1 MKLKHKI
8 RIRVARPDGSAETVL
23 RGGSGTIRSRALD
36 RLLGGRTGLLLLTP
50 GTTVE
55 DVEVREIGGGEGAG

>member
-8 RIRVARPDGSAETVL
+8 HIRLARPDGSSETVL
-23 RGGSGTIRSRALD
+23 RGGSGSIRSRVLD
-36 RLLGGRTGLLLLTP
+36 RLLGGKTGIMLLTP

-55 DVEVREIGGGEGAG
+55 EVEVREVGGDQDAG

>member
-8 RIRVARPDGSAETVL
+8 HIKVARPDGSGETVL
-23 RGGSGTIRSRALD
+23 RSGSGSIRSRVLD
-36 RLLGGRTGLLLLTP
+36 RFLGGRTGILLLTP

-55 DVEVREIGGGEGAG
+55 EVEVHEVGGERDAG

>member
-8 RIRVARPDGSAETVL
+8 RIRVAHPDGSAETVL

-36 RLLGGRTGLLLLTP
+36 RILGGRTGIMVLTP

-55 DVEVREIGGGEGAG
+55 DVEVREVGGENDAG

>member
-1 MKLKHKI
+1 MRLKHRI

-23 RGGSGTIRSRALD
+23 RCGSGTIRSRILD
-36 RLLGGRTGLLLLTP
+36 RLLGGRTGILLLTP

-55 DVEVREIGGGEGAG
+55 EVEVGEMGDERDAG

>member
-23 RGGSGTIRSRALD
+23 RGGSESIRSRTLD
-36 RLLGGRTGLLLLTP
+36 RILGGRTGILLLTS
-50 GTTVE
+50 GATVE
-55 DVEVREIGGGEGAG
+55 AVEVREMGGENDAG